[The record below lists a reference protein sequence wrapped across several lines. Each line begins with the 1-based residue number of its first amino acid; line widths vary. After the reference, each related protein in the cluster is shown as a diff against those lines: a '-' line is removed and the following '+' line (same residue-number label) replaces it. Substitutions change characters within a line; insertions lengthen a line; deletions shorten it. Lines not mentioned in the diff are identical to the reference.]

1 MRLVLSFC
9 VRAGFHR
16 LLKNP
21 EQQIPH
27 RLKPV
32 RDDKKKELERGAEAP
47 HYPSDGLNRVF
58 RQPVKPVRGDTNRG
72 QVTAQLKLRPFNL
85 AKSESRIAN
94 GEKRRAQSGHL
105 RLGGSHAG

>member
-32 RDDKKKELERGAEAP
+32 RDDKNK
-47 HYPSDGLNRVF
+47 GLSM
-58 RQPVKPVRGDTNRG
+58 
-72 QVTAQLKLRPFNL
+72 A
-85 AKSESRIAN
+85 
-94 GEKRRAQSGHL
+94 
-105 RLGGSHAG
+105 